1 MTETVFYPRYVER
14 RLTEA
19 LEDSP
24 VVLIHGPRQ
33 CGKTTLAQ
41 MVCAPKHLTLN
52 GDTLTLDGHPLSV
65 LAARPRDYTY
75 ISFDDDVVRVG
86 AEDDPMGFVADL
98 PERVIL
104 DEVQRVPRLF
114 TALKMEVDRKRVPGR
129 FVLTGSTN
137 VLLIPKLSDSLAGR
151 MEMVRLHPL
160 TQCELASGAKS
171 GFTLDMRSGF
181 LDALFGGRFKF
192 RRVGR
197 LGNQLIERI
206 VAGGYPAALVRPA
219 GRRRANWYR
228 DYVEAQVQR
237 DVRDMARISMLDVL
251 PRLLSAVASQ
261 TARLF
266 NLTDLAAPF
275 QLSRPT
281 ISSYVEL
288 LERAFL
294 LDRLSPWHS
303 NRLQRLV
310 KTSKLHIGDTG
321 LGCALL
327 GVDAAALEDNRPLLG
342 QLLETFVFQELKRQ
356 ASWHDDPMSFFH
368 YRDKDQMEVD
378 IVIERSAM
386 SVAGIEVKAAATLK
400 RSDFRGLRKLKKVT
414 GSRFAGGVV
423 LYDGETCLSFGEGL
437 YAVPL
442 RLLWE
447 TPMKIA

>member
-24 VVLIHGPRQ
+24 IVLIHGPRQ

-41 MVCAPKHLTLN
+41 IVCAPEHLTLD
-52 GDTLTLDGHPLSV
+52 GDALTLDGHPLSI

-75 ISFDDDVVRVG
+75 ISFDDDVVRAG
-86 AEDDPMGFVADL
+86 AEDDPMGFVTDL

-114 TALKMEVDRKRVPGR
+114 TALKMEVDRKRMPGR

-160 TQCELASGAKS
+160 AQCELASGSKP
-171 GFTLDMRSGF
+171 GFTVDMRSGF
-181 LDALFGGRFKF
+181 LDALFGGRFKI

-206 VAGGYPAALVRPA
+206 VAGGYPAALVRPT

-251 PRLLSAVASQ
+251 PRLLSAAASQ

-281 ISSYVEL
+281 IGSYVEL
-288 LERAFL
+288 LERVFL
-294 LDRLSPWHS
+294 LERLPPWYN

-327 GVDAAALEDNRPLLG
+327 GVDAAALEANRPLLG
-342 QLLETFVFQELKRQ
+342 QFLETFVFQELKRQ
-356 ASWHDDPMSFFH
+356 ASWHDDPMSFCH
-368 YRDKDQMEVD
+368 YRDKDQVEVD

-386 SVAGIEVKAAATLK
+386 SVAGVEVKAAATVK
-400 RSDFRGLRKLKKVT
+400 SSDFRGLRKLKKVT
-414 GSRFAGGVV
+414 GNRFEGGVV
-423 LYDGETCLSFGEGL
+423 LYDGETCISFGEGL
-437 YAVPL
+437 YAVPI

-447 TPMKIA
+447 TPMKIV